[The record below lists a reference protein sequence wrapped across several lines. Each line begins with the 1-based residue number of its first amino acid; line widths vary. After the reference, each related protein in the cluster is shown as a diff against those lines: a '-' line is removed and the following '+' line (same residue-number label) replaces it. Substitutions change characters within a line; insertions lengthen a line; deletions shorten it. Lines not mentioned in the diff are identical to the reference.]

1 MSASEPR
8 TVRFYDSTLRD
19 GAQAPGV
26 AFNRDQQLRI
36 ALALDA
42 LGVDEIETGFAAS
55 GVEQRADMRAIAG
68 LGLRAGLLS
77 LARPLKADVD
87 HAVEAGV
94 GGVILVASVSD
105 LHLAYKLRK
114 DYAVVRAQALET
126 VEYARSL
133 GLFVQLSMED
143 ATRTPLDRLLD
154 LAVEGQAHG
163 AMRIGLA
170 DTVGVATP
178 AAMRKLVTGVREA
191 VDLPISAH
199 CHNDFGLAVA
209 NSLAAVEGG
218 AQVLSTTQN
227 GLGERCGNASTEE
240 CAAALEL
247 LHGVSTNLDLALLTS
262 TSQLV
267 AECSGVPIPP
277 NKGVVGGNSFRH
289 ESGIH
294 VAAMLQHPSCYEAYD
309 PEIVGGR
316 REYVLGKTSG
326 RAALRHLAGSAGEQ
340 LDDDECRRLLDRV
353 RLLNEAGTQVDPQ
366 TVRQLMER

>member
-1 MSASEPR
+1 M
-8 TVRFYDSTLRD
+8 VRFYDSTLRD

-26 AFNRDQQLRI
+26 AFDRHQQLRI
-36 ALALDA
+36 AQALDA
-42 LGVDEIETGFAAS
+42 LGMDEIETGFAAS
-55 GVEQRADMRAIAG
+55 GPEQRADMRAIAD
-68 LGLRAGLLS
+68 LGLRARLLS

-87 HAVEAGV
+87 HAVAAGV
-94 GGVILVASVSD
+94 EGVILVASVSD
-105 LHLAYKLRK
+105 LHLRFKLRK
-114 DYAVVRAQALET
+114 DYAVVAEQALEA

-143 ATRTPLDRLLD
+143 ATRTPVDRLLD
-154 LAVEGQAHG
+154 LAVRSQAHG

-178 AAMRKLVTGVREA
+178 TAMRELVAAVRGS

-218 AQVLSTTQN
+218 AEVLSTTQN

-247 LHGVSTNLDLALLTS
+247 LHGISTNLDLALLTA

-267 AECSGVPIPP
+267 AECSGVPVPP

-309 PEIVGGR
+309 PAVVGGR

-326 RAALRHLAGSAGEQ
+326 RAALRHLAGSAGEH
-340 LDDDECRRLLDRV
+340 LDDEECRRLLDV
-353 RLLNEAGTQVDPQ
+353 VKRLSEAGTQIDSQ
-366 TVRQLMER
+366 TVRQLMKR